1 MKLSAD
7 RLTRPRK
14 KTTRNELPSN
24 ISLASLGQRE
34 WSEEEY
40 LDLES
45 QGGRLIELVD
55 GFIEVLPMA
64 DLFHQSIALYLYR
77 FLFAF
82 VSENGLGEVLS
93 APLPIH
99 LWDKNLRE
107 PDIIFLKSHRI
118 KDRHTPPEGAD
129 LVMEVVSPGKK
140 SRERDLKVKRKAYAK
155 AKIPEYWVVDPEQQ
169 LITVFTLGAR
179 SYRTRGKYKPGEQAT
194 SNLLAGFKVDVR
206 AVFAAGLGK

>member
-7 RLTRPRK
+7 RLTRAPK
-14 KTTRNELPSN
+14 KNTLSDSSGRS
-24 ISLASLGQRE
+24 SLATLLRGK
-34 WSEEEY
+34 WTEEEY

-82 VSENGLGEVLS
+82 VSESQLGEVFS

-99 LWDKNLRE
+99 LWDKHLRE
-107 PDIIFLKSHRI
+107 PDVIFLKSHRI
-118 KDRHTPPEGAD
+118 KDRHRPPQGAD

-140 SRERDLKVKRKAYAK
+140 SRERDLKAKRKAYAK

-169 LITVFTLGAR
+169 LITVFTLGVR
-179 SYRTRGKYKPGEQAT
+179 SYKIHGKFKPGEQAT
-194 SNLLAGFKVDVR
+194 SKLLVGFNVDVS